1 MKTRYL
7 LLFVLFFNPGLA
19 QQAKQKYKTYFI
31 PQLALLNGDHSV
43 SGQVSLS
50 CSWQK
55 NVWSYGI
62 GAAVDYYKVRSA
74 PLFAELRKEIGKGQ
88 TPFFAYLNLGPN
100 ITWPLASDYRQN
112 LYNPWF
118 VTEKSRFMT
127 GIYSEFG
134 LGYSLWSKNKRS
146 VMISLGYST
155 KTLSETYHEMIYP
168 DFPPYDKPARVDRRL
183 DYTYNRIALKV
194 GCRL

>member
-1 MKTRYL
+1 MHL
-7 LLFVLFFNPGLA
+7 LLFVLFANLGLA
-19 QQAKQKYKTYFI
+19 QQTKQKYKKYFI

-50 CSWQK
+50 GGWQK
-55 NVWSYGI
+55 NGWSYGI

-74 PLFAELRKEIGKGQ
+74 PIFAELRKEIGKEQ

-100 ITWPLASDYRQN
+100 ITWPLESDYRQN
-112 LYNPWF
+112 LYTPWF
-118 VTEKSRFMT
+118 VTERSQFTT

-134 LGYSLWSKNKRS
+134 LGYSLWSKNRKT

-155 KTLSETYHEMIYP
+155 KTLSETYPEMIYP
-168 DFPPYDKPARVDRRL
+168 DFPPYDKPTRVDRRL
-183 DYTYNRIALKV
+183 DYTFNRIALKI